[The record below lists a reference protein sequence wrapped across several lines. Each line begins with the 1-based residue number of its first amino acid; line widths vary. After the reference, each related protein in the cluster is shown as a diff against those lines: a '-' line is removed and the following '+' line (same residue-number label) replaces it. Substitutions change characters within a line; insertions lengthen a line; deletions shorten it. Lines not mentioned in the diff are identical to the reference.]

1 MSNILLALALTLVS
15 GHPLPAEVPFWI
27 PSLRVDGTI
36 RPAPGHRLF
45 LVTVTVG
52 EEPIDAEDISRFAL
66 ITSAGRRKPI
76 GAGVS
81 DSSIV
86 PFDRIPLGQQVGEI
100 LPSDAMIVLTR
111 STATRV
117 ALEVGPGV
125 TIAFLYEVPRAASV
139 RALRL
144 PDGRQLA
151 IPVGRV
157 DQEAGWSAA
166 ARCEV
171 LVPCPR

>member
-1 MSNILLALALTLVS
+1 MSNILLALVLTLVS
-15 GHPLPAEVPFWI
+15 GHHLADEVPFWI
-27 PSLRVDGTI
+27 PSLRVSGTI

-45 LVTVTVG
+45 IVTATVG

-66 ITSAGRRKPI
+66 ITSAGRREPI

-86 PFDRIPLGQQVGEI
+86 PFDRIPVGQQVGQI
-100 LPSDAMIVLTR
+100 LPSDATIVLAR
-111 STATRV
+111 SSATRV
-117 ALEVGPGV
+117 ALEVGPRV

-151 IPVGRV
+151 IQVGRLG
-157 DQEAGWSAA
+157 QRGAGCGV
-166 ARCEV
+166 RVE
-171 LVPCPR
+171 